1 MLLFSLGWLGWELLV
16 SVAAALRK
24 RGARSCIRCPLSTK
38 RSMNLAANVLKS
50 SHEFCSQ
57 YLRSSPEIR
66 PFRQLG
72 GCADLGGM

>member
-16 SVAAALRK
+16 RVAVALRK
-24 RGARSCIRCPLSTK
+24 RGARSCMRCPLSTK
-38 RSMNLAANVLKS
+38 RSMNLAKNVLKS
-50 SHEFCSQ
+50 STEFCSQ
-57 YLRSSPEIR
+57 YLRNSPEIS